1 VGTTHTARLWR
12 LRGDWG
18 CGVIIHAFDTL
29 VDNLLSTQRNLS
41 NGRLSI
47 DPLESTFLSRSIFF
61 PNLCLLDRR
70 YHVPP
75 DPGGGLV
82 RMRIVPMIHRWDIT
96 ETWTTQRAERK

>member
-1 VGTTHTARLWR
+1 VGDGTTHTARLWR

-29 VDNLLSTQRNLS
+29 VDNLLSTPVATQRNLS
-41 NGRLSI
+41 NGRISI
-47 DPLESTFLSRSIFF
+47 DPLESTFLSRSDMLDILQYFF

-75 DPGGGLV
+75 DPGDGLV
-82 RMRIVPMIHRWDIT
+82 RMRIVPMIHR
-96 ETWTTQRAERK
+96 